1 MENKNKFTFDKWYF
15 RVFAG
20 LIGIIMFVVI
30 FVVSTQTDIANEQG
44 HLSDTANYI
53 KKQCATYS
61 SLNLASE
68 AKSLMRLSQGAQQ
81 IRRDIYNDSEEA
93 KEAGEQKKVLTKNQL
108 KRYASEQ
115 YLTGIIILDASGKVE
130 TQYYTDK
137 AGADGLK
144 EDINKKVVSD
154 VMKYPKK
161 TYSVRLDCEDG
172 SYIDL
177 AAVGR
182 KDKTGVV
189 ITYYH
194 TPVEYVGSYGLSFQN
209 LLSDYSLTRNG
220 TIAVTKGNK
229 IVASN
234 DESIIGLQVED
245 ISVLNNI
252 RKKAVNNK
260 LIHVRTSDSRER
272 SFGLMDRGR
281 DYYVYA
287 YIPERTVFDT
297 TPKNL
302 LFTMIVY
309 VCVLFFIQM
318 MRWRISEQY
327 RKEQLSIDEA
337 YQEQLK
343 EAAHKAESANIAKT
357 EFLQRMSHDI
367 RTPIN
372 GIRGMVEIGEHY
384 QYDLNK
390 QAECR
395 KKIRE
400 ASALLLE
407 LVNEVLDMGKLE
419 SGEVVLESKS
429 FDVVDVTMEV
439 TEVLEKQAA
448 ERGIQIICEP
458 PSVDHRKLIGSPL
471 HVKRLLMN
479 IMSNAVKY
487 NKENGKIVLNC
498 YEVRC
503 EEEIVWIEFVCADTG
518 IGMSPEFQEHLFEP
532 FTQEGNDARST
543 YAGTGLG
550 MAITKSLVDKME
562 GAINFESEQGVG
574 TTYYIIIPFKL
585 DKNGMQQQ
593 EHGDEEEVSLE
604 GMRVLLAED
613 NDLNM
618 EIAEFLLENEG
629 VIITKA
635 SNGQEAVDI
644 FKESEVNTFDAI
656 LMDVMM
662 PIMDGHQATRTI
674 RALPRE
680 DAKTIPI
687 LAMTANA
694 FAEDAKKAEEAG
706 MNEHLTKPLEATV
719 VIRTLGKYRK
729 R

>member
-1 MENKNKFTFDKWYF
+1 MENKNRFAFDKWYF

-20 LIGIIMFVVI
+20 LIGIIMFVVV
-30 FVVSTQTDIANEQG
+30 FVASTRTDIANEQG

-81 IRRDIYNDSEEA
+81 VSRDIYNDSE
-93 KEAGEQKKVLTKNQL
+93 KSKGAGEQKEVLTKKQL
-108 KRYASEQ
+108 KEYAGEQ
-115 YLTGIIILDASGKVE
+115 YLTGIIILDASGQVE
-130 TQYYTDK
+130 IQYYTDK
-137 AGADGLK
+137 MGADGLK
-144 EDINKKVVSD
+144 EDINKNVVSD

-161 TYSVRLDCEDG
+161 TYSVRLDCKDG

-189 ITYYH
+189 IAYYH
-194 TPVEYVGSYGLSFQN
+194 TPVEYVKSYGLSFQN

-229 IVASN
+229 VVASN

-260 LIHVRTSDSRER
+260 LIHVRTSDSMER

-302 LFTMIVY
+302 LFTLIVY
-309 VCVLFFIQM
+309 VCVLFFTQM

-327 RKEQLSIDEA
+327 RKEQLSIDAE

-384 QYDLNK
+384 KYDLNK
-390 QAECR
+390 QADCR

-429 FDVVDVTMEV
+429 FDVIDVIMEV
-439 TEVLEKQAA
+439 TEVLEKQAS

-458 PSVDHRKLIGSPL
+458 PSVEHRKLIGSPL

-487 NKENGKIVLNC
+487 NKENGKVVLSC

-562 GAINFESEQGVG
+562 GAISFESEQGVG

-593 EHGDEEEVSLE
+593 ESSNDEKVSLE

-635 SNGQEAVDI
+635 RNGQEAVDI
-644 FKESEVNTFDAI
+644 FKESEVNSFDAI

-674 RALPRE
+674 RSLPRE

-719 VIRTLGKYRK
+719 VIRTLGKYRG

>member
-1 MENKNKFTFDKWYF
+1 MKENKSRFAFDKWYF

-20 LIGIIMFVVI
+20 LIGIVMFIAV
-30 FVVSTQTDIANEQG
+30 FVASTRTDMADAQG
-44 HLSDTANYI
+44 RLSDTANYI
-53 KKQCATYS
+53 KKQCATYN
-61 SLNLASE
+61 SLDLASE
-68 AKSLMRLSQGAQQ
+68 AKSLMRLSQSAQQ
-81 IRRDIYNDSEEA
+81 VSRNIYNDSKTA
-93 KEAGEQKKVLTKNQL
+93 KGQQDSLSQRQL
-108 KRYASEQ
+108 KKYIREQ
-115 YLTGIIILDASGKVE
+115 YLTGIIVLDSSGKVE
-130 TQYYTDK
+130 VQYCIDTM
-137 AGADGLK
+137 GADGLK
-144 EDINKKVVSD
+144 EDIGKSVVTD
-154 VMKYPKK
+154 VMEHSKK
-161 TYSVRLDCEDG
+161 TYSVRLDCKDG

-177 AAVGR
+177 AAFGR
-182 KDKTGVV
+182 MDKKGVI

-194 TPVEYVGSYGLSFQN
+194 TPVEYVSSYGLSFQN
-209 LLSDYSLTRNG
+209 LLSDYSLVRNG
-220 TIAVTKGNK
+220 TIVVTKGNEV
-229 IVASN
+229 VASN

-245 ISVLNNI
+245 VPVLNNI
-252 RKKAVNNK
+252 RKKAENNR
-260 LIHVRTSDSRER
+260 LIHVHTSKGKQR

-281 DYYVYA
+281 DYYIYA
-287 YIPERTVFDT
+287 YISERAVFDT

-302 LFTMIVY
+302 LFTLIVY
-309 VCVLFFIQM
+309 ICVLFFIQM
-318 MRWRISEQY
+318 MRWRMSEQY
-327 RKEQLSIDEA
+327 RKEQLSIDA
-337 YQEQLK
+337 SYQEQLK

-384 QYDLNK
+384 KYDLNK

-400 ASALLLE
+400 ASNLLLE

-429 FDVVDVTMEV
+429 FDVVDVIMEV
-439 TEVLEKQAA
+439 TEVLEKQAS

-487 NKENGKIVLNC
+487 NKEKGKVVLSC

-562 GAINFESEQGVG
+562 GAISFESEQGVG

-593 EHGDEEEVSLE
+593 ESSNDEEVSLE

-674 RALPRE
+674 RSLPRE
-680 DAKTIPI
+680 DAKTVPI

>member
-1 MENKNKFTFDKWYF
+1 MKNKNRFAFDKWYF

-20 LIGIIMFVVI
+20 LIGIIMFVVV
-30 FVVSTQTDIANEQG
+30 FVASTRTDIANEQG

-81 IRRDIYNDSEEA
+81 ISRDIYNDSEES
-93 KEAGEQKKVLTKNQL
+93 KRAGEQKEVLTKKQL
-108 KRYASEQ
+108 KEYAGEQ
-115 YLTGIIILDASGKVE
+115 YLTGIIILDASGQVE
-130 TQYYTDK
+130 IQYYTDK
-137 AGADGLK
+137 MGADGLK
-144 EDINKKVVSD
+144 EDINKNVVSD

-161 TYSVRLDCEDG
+161 TYSVRLDCKDG

-189 ITYYH
+189 IAYYH
-194 TPVEYVGSYGLSFQN
+194 TPVEYVKSYGLSFQN

-229 IVASN
+229 VVASN

-260 LIHVRTSDSRER
+260 LIHVRTSDSMER

-309 VCVLFFIQM
+309 VCVLFFTQM

-327 RKEQLSIDEA
+327 RKEQLSIDAE

-384 QYDLNK
+384 KYDLNK

-439 TEVLEKQAA
+439 TEVLEKQAS

-458 PSVDHRKLIGSPL
+458 PSVEHRKLIGSPL

-487 NKENGKIVLNC
+487 NKENGKVVLSC

-562 GAINFESEQGVG
+562 GAISFESEQGVG

-585 DKNGMQQQ
+585 DKSGMQQQ
-593 EHGDEEEVSLE
+593 ESGNDEKVSLE

-629 VIITKA
+629 VIITKVR
-635 SNGQEAVDI
+635 NGQEAVDI
-644 FKESEVNTFDAI
+644 FKESEVNGFDAI

-662 PIMDGHQATRTI
+662 PIMDGHEATRTI
-674 RALPRE
+674 RSLPRE

-719 VIRTLGKYRK
+719 VIRTLGKYRGC
-729 R
+729 